1 MKNIKILYLL
11 SSPSISKIVYAG
23 EKRENSK
30 IMLLNAR
37 ILSNDEIKKRIIIV

>member
-11 SSPSISKIVYAG
+11 GSPSITKMAVYAG
-23 EKRENSK
+23 ENSK